1 MRNTLEQL
9 ALADIDSD
17 AEFVVFCDNRGV
29 LSEHCTAGEARMSY
43 FKEASGFELGEHLP
57 RIYQRGDDHWVPLS

>member
-1 MRNTLEQL
+1 
-9 ALADIDSD
+9 
-17 AEFVVFCDNRGV
+17 
-29 LSEHCTAGEARMSY
+29 MSY

>member
-9 ALADIDSD
+9 ALDEIDSD
-17 AEFVVFCDNRGV
+17 ADYVVFCENRGV
-29 LSEHCTAGEARMSY
+29 LSEHYTAGEARMSY

-57 RIYQRGDDHWVPLS
+57 RIYQREETHWVPLS